1 MRQHIVTSQLLSESL
16 AVALVAS
23 YLIVNVKADS
33 GRGTDAPGTNTN
45 SGPTTAYN
53 EAGASG
59 SNGGLSVTAQIAIG
73 VVVGV
78 IGLGAIAG
86 GIVFFFRRKKM
97 WDEKIK
103 RYETINAYHNAQ
115 REAKRQQVM
124 SHNQQR
130 RQRQQERDA
139 ERGMLE
145 ISTLPKD
152 RARDSVIPN
161 YDPSTFHKHQYSLD
175 SSRGLS
181 IDMPREP
188 LISQH
193 HRHSSSV
200 SNTNIAVPPSLPLQ
214 KSASKRY
221 KGFGSYSAQ
230 VTTTVLGQ
238 SGNKSSEVQPSSDTQ
253 GKPKGPKKPK
263 PALTRLIT
271 NL

>member
-1 MRQHIVTSQLLSESL
+1 MTRHMNTTQPSSQLLAWTLVVSCL
-16 AVALVAS
+16 AATVRG
-23 YLIVNVKADS
+23 DS
-33 GRGTDAPGTNTN
+33 SVGTDAPGTNPD

-59 SNGGLSVTAQIAIG
+59 SNGGLSKTAQIVIG

-78 IGLGAIAG
+78 IGLGTIAG
-86 GIVFFFRRKKM
+86 AIVFFLRRKKN

-103 RYETINAYHNAQ
+103 RYETINAYHKAQ
-115 REAKRQQVM
+115 REAKRQQAM
-124 SHNQQR
+124 SNRQQR

-139 ERGMLE
+139 EQGMLE
-145 ISTLPKD
+145 ISTLPRD
-152 RARDSVIPN
+152 QTRDSVIPK
-161 YDPSTFHKHQYSLD
+161 YDPSTIHKHQYSLD

-193 HRHSSSV
+193 HRQSSSV
-200 SNTNIAVPPSLPLQ
+200 SNTISAVPPPPPPQ

-221 KGFGSYSAQ
+221 QGFGSYSAQ
-230 VTTTVLGQ
+230 VTSTDADQ
-238 SGNKSSEVQPSSDTQ
+238 SENNSSDVQTFSNNQ
-253 GKPKGPKKPK
+253 GKLRGLKKPK